1 MKNKILEENKDVIT
15 YGESINHEG
24 DECYWIYVNDVNTF
38 KIPKEID
45 KKSEVFNWS
54 EKCNYIPNGQ
64 KYIGEASYY
73 FAEGC
78 NYDDADNVMEF
89 FEKYNSNDA
98 GKDIYI
104 IKYDD
109 KYGQE
114 YKDEW
119 IAKINIEKSKFRC
132 GVAQDERFMGVCYF
146 VDELADHYYP
156 EDGEEP
162 EDSDYRLVEQNRI
175 ALTKEDA
182 KQLVKDIIAKKNKK
196 TMLELEYLEKL

>member
-15 YGESINHEG
+15 YGYSMNFDG
-24 DECYWIYVNDVNTF
+24 DECYWIYVNDVDSF
-38 KIPKEID
+38 EIPRDIEA
-45 KKSEVFNWS
+45 EVFNWA

-73 FAEGC
+73 YNDSCEYEDG
-78 NYDDADNVMEF
+78 DNVMEF

-119 IAKINIEKSKFRC
+119 IAKIDIKKSKFRC

-146 VDELADHYYP
+146 VDEIADYYYP

-162 EDSDYRLVEQNRI
+162 DYRLVEQNRI

-196 TMLELEYLEKL
+196 TMLELELLDSL

>member
-1 MKNKILEENKDVIT
+1 MNKILEENKDVIT
-15 YGESINHEG
+15 YGDSTNYDG
-24 DECYWIYVNDVNTF
+24 DECYCIYVNNVDTF
-38 KIPKEID
+38 EIPKEID
-45 KKSEVFNWS
+45 KKSEVFNWK

-73 FAEGC
+73 YNEC
-78 NYDDADNVMEF
+78 CEYEDADNVMVF

-98 GKDIYI
+98 GKNVYV

-109 KYGQE
+109 KFGME

-119 IAKINIEKSKFRC
+119 IAKIEIKEYKLLS
-132 GVAQDERFMGVCYF
+132 GVAQDQRFMGICYY
-146 VDELADHYYP
+146 VDYLEY
-156 EDGEEP
+156 EEEGKDP
-162 EDSDYRLVEQNRI
+162 EDSDYKLVEQNRI

-196 TMLELEYLEKL
+196 TMLELELLDSL